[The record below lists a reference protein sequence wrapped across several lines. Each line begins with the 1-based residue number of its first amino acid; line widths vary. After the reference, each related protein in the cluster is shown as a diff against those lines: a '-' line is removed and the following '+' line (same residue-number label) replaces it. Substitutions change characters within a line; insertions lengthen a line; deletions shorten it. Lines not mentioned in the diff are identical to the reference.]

1 MHAGGRRFESVIL
14 HAGGE
19 DPAES
24 SLTGWK
30 EIKQETKK
38 KRTDR
43 ETKVPVRTK
52 RNNE

>member
-38 KRTDR
+38 KKDGQGGRI
-43 ETKVPVRTK
+43 PVRTK